1 VSSIKHLIQYGKLNS
16 AEVAAMPI
24 DSFLEDGAFGPEAI
38 TAMGEAFDAACK
50 ELHVT
55 SQSNGLRAL
64 IATLVIAAARRG
76 ELNPVDLR
84 GAAVAGFATVT
95 SQRELDAANV
105 KAAS

>member
-1 VSSIKHLIQYGKLNS
+1 MTTNPF
-16 AEVAAMPI
+16 AE
-24 DSFLEDGAFGPEAI
+24 EGAFASEA
-38 TAMGEAFDAACK
+38 TAAMGEAFDAACK